1 MTICGDW
8 SGLAALFSFL
18 SVSQIGF
25 ISRHGIEAIY
35 SKLDRKILHLENE
48 IIQYTQ
54 NHHFLD
60 SEPLRFSGEVVGVFT
75 NHKRAFDS
83 IFIHPYIHKILFVF
97 LFLCL
102 VKSTLLN
109 NNDIFDFGFLIL
121 TALLFF
127 IVLMENIRLV
137 RIAFNV
143 KNNIKSHRDSHRF
156 FPHFYIGKIPVLILL
171 GIIVFSASFLV
182 LAYYSNYENWNLKT
196 TIPSFILLLTLSVIA
211 IKIWLGFV
219 YDKRF
224 NQIKKIFNT
233 YKTSSSLNLDYY
245 DQPSEYA
252 VLVSKITE
260 IHDFLHNDNNSER

>member
-35 SKLDRKILHLENE
+35 SKLDRKIIHLENE

-60 SEPLRFSGEVVGVFT
+60 SEPLKFSGEVVGVFT

-109 NNDIFDFGFLIL
+109 NNDIFDIGFLIL
-121 TALLFF
+121 TTLLFF
-127 IVLMENIRLV
+127 VVSLENIRLV
-137 RIAFNV
+137 RIAFND
-143 KNNIKSHRDSHRF
+143 KTNIKSHRDSHKF
-156 FPHFYIGKIPVLILL
+156 FPHYYIGKLPILAL
-171 GIIVFSASFLV
+171 LCIIVFSAIILSV
-182 LAYYSNYENWNLKT
+182 AYYSNYENWNLKT
-196 TIPSFILLLTLSVIA
+196 TIPSFILFLTLSVIA

-224 NQIKKIFNT
+224 NQIKSKFKS
-233 YKTSSSLNLDYY
+233 YKTRSNINLDYY
-245 DQPSEYA
+245 DEPSEYA

-260 IHDFLHNDNNSER
+260 IHDFLHNDKNPLS